1 MIISQTVQELSRSQT
16 HPQTDITENNTT
28 FAILLLCRWR

>member
-1 MIISQTVQELSRSQT
+1 MQT

-28 FAILLLCRWR
+28 FASVVKKTEQRADSDITGN